1 MSFQLYTN
9 LTPKGD
15 QPKAIKELVE
25 GIQRGERFQT
35 LLGVTGSGK
44 TFTIA
49 HVIQQVQKP
58 TLVISH
64 NKTLAAQLYKEFQLF
79 FPKNCVEYFISHY
92 DYYQPEAYIPETDT
106 YIEKDLS
113 INQQIEAMRIRAI
126 SALISGRR
134 DVIIVASVSCIYGLG
149 NPQEYKNMVIP
160 LQPGIY
166 LPTEEFLTYLVYAH
180 YERQDKELGPGGFRV
195 RGDRI
200 DVYPL
205 HMDNPIRIYFFDD
218 EIEQI
223 TLFDANTGREIQEL
237 NHFILYPANLFAIP
251 KQVIESVIPEI
262 QIELA
267 QQVEFFKS
275 QGKYLEAQRL
285 LERTTHDIEL
295 MRTLGS
301 CKGIENYSRY
311 LSGRKPGERPYCLLD
326 YFPEDFLV
334 VIDESHMTIPQ
345 IRGMYHGDR
354 SRKMKLV
361 EHGFRLPSALDNR
374 PLNFEEF
381 ESILPQVIFMSATPG
396 DYELEK
402 SGGVV
407 VEQVV
412 RPTGLVDPEVIVFP
426 TKEQIPHLIGE
437 LYRCQEEGNRALVI
451 TSTKRMAEELASYLV
466 QAGLR
471 ASYLHSELNAI
482 ERLNVLIELRTGKLD
497 VVVGVNLLRE
507 GLDLPEVALV
517 AILEADKEGF
527 LRSTS
532 ALIQMAGRA
541 ARHLHGKVILY
552 ADKETEAIKAFL
564 EETNRRRKIQLE
576 YNRRHGIIPKPV
588 SRPIPTSLDEPSFDG
603 SVIQNMIKEATGR
616 YNIPDLVYENL
627 EDPKTIKS
635 LMKQIEKE
643 MYKAVEEEA
652 YMTAARLRDE
662 LLFLQERLKQF
673 KAIE

>member
-1 MSFQLYTN
+1 MSFQIYTH

-15 QPKAIKELVE
+15 QPKAIAQLVD
-25 GIQRGERFQT
+25 GIRRGERFQT

-49 HVIQQVQKP
+49 QVIQQIQKP
-58 TLVISH
+58 TLIISH
-64 NKTLAAQLYKEFQLF
+64 NKTLAAQLYKEFQLL

-113 INQQIEAMRIRAI
+113 INQDIEALRIRAI
-126 SALISGRR
+126 SSLISGRR
-134 DVIIVASVSCIYGLG
+134 DVIVVASVSCIYSLG
-149 NPQEYKNMVIP
+149 NPEEYRNMMLP
-160 LQPGIY
+160 LQVGMY
-166 LPTEEFLTYLVYAH
+166 LPTEEFLSYLVYAH
-180 YERQDKELGPGGFRV
+180 YERKHTELEPGSFRV

-205 HMDNPIRIYFFDD
+205 HAEHPIRIVFFDD

-223 TLFDANTGREIQEL
+223 FTFDANTGREIRKMD
-237 NHFILYPANLFAIP
+237 HFLLYPANLFAIP
-251 KQVIESVIPEI
+251 KTVIEAVIPEI
-262 QIELA
+262 QMELA
-267 QQVEFFKS
+267 RQVEFFKS

-295 MRTLGS
+295 MRTLGY

-334 VIDESHMTIPQ
+334 IIDESHMTIPQ

-354 SRKMKLV
+354 NRKMQLV

-374 PLNFEEF
+374 PLTFEEF

-402 SGGVV
+402 CEGIV
-407 VEQVV
+407 VEQLV
-412 RPTGLVDPEVIVFP
+412 RPTGLIDPEVVVHP
-426 TKEQIPHLIGE
+426 THDQIPHLIGE
-437 LYRCQEEGNRALVI
+437 LHHYREMGDRALVI
-451 TSTKRMAEELASYLV
+451 TSTKRMAEELAAYLV
-466 QAGLR
+466 EAGFR
-471 ASYLHSELNAI
+471 ARYLHSELNAI
-482 ERLNVLIELRTGKLD
+482 ERLNVIIELRTGQID

-527 LRSTS
+527 LRSTA

-552 ADKETEAIKAFL
+552 ADKLTEAIKTFL
-564 EETNRRRKIQLE
+564 NETQRRRKIQME
-576 YNRRHGIIPKPV
+576 YNRRHGITPRPV
-588 SRPIPTSLDEPSFDG
+588 IRAIPTSLNESSLDG
-603 SVIQNMIKEATGR
+603 GLAKQLIREVSEHYTIP
-616 YNIPDLVYENL
+616 NIVYEKLNNKHAIQ
-627 EDPKTIKS
+627 D
-635 LMKQIEKE
+635 LMKEVE
-643 MYKAVEEEA
+643 SAMYKAVEEEA
-652 YMTAARLRDE
+652 YLTAARLRDE
-662 LLFLQERLKQF
+662 LLFLQKRLKE
-673 KAIE
+673 IENT